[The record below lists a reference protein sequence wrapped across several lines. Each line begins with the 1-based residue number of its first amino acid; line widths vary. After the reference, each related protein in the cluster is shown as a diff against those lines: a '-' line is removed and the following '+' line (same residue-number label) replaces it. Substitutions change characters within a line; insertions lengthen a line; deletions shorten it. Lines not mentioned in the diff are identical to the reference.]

1 MPTVTKPALE
11 FAPELLLRVQGMRAV
26 FFDVDDMLC
35 AQAFDRR
42 DAFGL
47 RMLQEAGI
55 SPLLFSGT
63 DHPAVGQL
71 NATLGLD
78 TLQWAPAAYCESAE
92 KVLLQLGLPW
102 KAVAVMGSDWP
113 DLRLMQRAGFK
124 AASADAHTEVRALA
138 DWVSPCNA
146 GHGAV
151 RGLCDLLLVGSGH
164 YARLLRP
171 YLND

>member
-1 MPTVTKPALE
+1 MPTVTPSLE

-26 FFDVDDMLC
+26 FFDVDDMLT
-35 AQAFDRR
+35 AQSFDRH
-42 DAFGL
+42 DTFGL
-47 RMLQEAGI
+47 RMLQKAGI
-55 SPLLFSGT
+55 SPLLFSGG
-63 DHPAVGQL
+63 DHPDTRHSS
-71 NATLGLD
+71 ATLGLD
-78 TLQWAPAAYCESAE
+78 LVQWGPAAYHESAE

-102 KAVAVMGSDWP
+102 TAVAVMGSDWP
-113 DLRLMQRAGFK
+113 GLGLMQRAGFK
-124 AASADAHTEVRALA
+124 AAPADAHAEVRALA

-171 YLND
+171 YLHD